1 MAAFSGFYKSP
12 GPPPLVDA
20 RGIAPLH
27 CHGHRNGPQRRYI
40 RSPPPPILIDQNIGK
55 RPCYGPF
62 KLTLSNDINQIGF
75 ISLCVSYW
83 LPPMQVLYLK
93 ARWFFTHIKRED
105 TSPHPIPPHAPR
117 PCISLLN
124 YPHPCTPT
132 SSWLLS
138 PPFNVGLLR
147 PTHHSSSLFFDEA
160 LCRHAKN
167 TTTNNGTAN
176 SDSRRLLRSSMAP
189 WDVGAAG
196 WFMETGER
204 GQSRLRP
211 GGVHCFNGCGVVGGG
226 CGLWE
231 EHCYVSSSLVKGQ
244 KQSGIQNCRSSYS
257 GIVCPL
263 CQYQVLQAL
272 VVCVPHRMKTSWWGH
287 GGHQRKKYWRTA
299 GVSAH
304 LFDATAN

>member
-27 CHGHRNGPQRRYI
+27 YHCHRNGPQRRYI
-40 RSPPPPILIDQNIGK
+40 CSPPLPILIDQNIGK

-83 LPPMQVLYLK
+83 LPPMQELYLK
-93 ARWFFTHIKRED
+93 ARWFFF
-105 TSPHPIPPHAPR
+105 TSQTRGYITPSHPPPMLPDVVSPCSIILIHAHQ
-117 PCISLLN
+117 LLVD
-124 YPHPCTPT
+124 CC
-132 SSWLLS
+132 
-138 PPFNVGLLR
+138 PPLLR

-167 TTTNNGTAN
+167 TTTNNGAAN
-176 SDSRRLLRSSMAP
+176 SDSRCLLRSSMAP

-204 GQSRLRP
+204 GQSCLRP

-231 EHCYVSSSLVKGQ
+231 EHCYVRSSLVKGQ

-263 CQYQVLQAL
+263 RQYQVLKVL